1 MKYAVDRI
9 EENIVVLENLDDKTK
24 IELKKEEL
32 PKEIKDGTILVF
44 KDNKYELDLEKEK
57 NRRQSILERFNRL
70 KKNWYRM
77 ISFFFLLLVLIK
89 RSML

>member
-1 MKYAVDRI
+1 MENNMKYAVDRI

-70 KKNWYRM
+70 KKN
-77 ISFFFLLLVLIK
+77 
-89 RSML
+89 

>member
-1 MKYAVDRI
+1 MENNMKYAVDRI

-44 KDNKYELDLEKEK
+44 KDNKYELDLEEEK
-57 NRRQSILERFNRL
+57 NKRQSILERFNRL
-70 KKNWYRM
+70 KKN
-77 ISFFFLLLVLIK
+77 
-89 RSML
+89 

>member
-70 KKNWYRM
+70 KKN
-77 ISFFFLLLVLIK
+77 
-89 RSML
+89 

>member
-9 EENIVVLENLDDKTK
+9 EENIVVLEKLDDKTM

-44 KDNKYELDLEKEK
+44 KDNKYELDLEEEK
-57 NRRQSILERFNRL
+57 NKRQSILERFNRL
-70 KKNWYRM
+70 KKN
-77 ISFFFLLLVLIK
+77 
-89 RSML
+89 